1 MEPESSRRV
10 FDGKLI
16 QVDVEQWPGRERE
29 VVKHPGACAVVAV
42 TPEGDVL
49 LVRQF
54 RESVRQELLE
64 IPAGV
69 LEVGESGEECAAR
82 ELLEETG
89 YRATKLESLGTIV
102 TSPGFTNERIELFR
116 ADAEPAGHPTEEDVH
131 PVTMRISRALE
142 TIAGG
147 EITDAKTFLGLL
159 LTSARSP

>member
-82 ELLEETG
+82 ELL
-89 YRATKLESLGTIV
+89 
-102 TSPGFTNERIELFR
+102 
-116 ADAEPAGHPTEEDVH
+116 DV
-131 PVTMRISRALE
+131 
-142 TIAGG
+142 
-147 EITDAKTFLGLL
+147 
-159 LTSARSP
+159 